1 MLPVQGRGGD
11 DAVEGAEQR
20 LERLRVLR
28 EQVRQPR
35 ANLTGDDLGAHRA
48 VRQPGAVRGHPV
60 DDGVAQP
67 AELVGIQIGHP
78 VETRLPV
85 PGKGTLQ

>member
-35 ANLTGDDLGAHRA
+35 ANLTGDDLGTHRA

-67 AELVGIQIGHP
+67 AELVGIEIGH
-78 VETRLPV
+78 VLSST
-85 PGKGTLQ
+85 